1 MEGSPGV
8 AATAVAKRAGQRKKS
23 IEEMVAYAIGHRIR
37 VLILITLQEGVYSPA
52 EIADIIGEPLNKVS
66 NHVTELA
73 EGGSIEIV
81 DTKMRRNTAQH
92 FYRATQVPI
101 YLREDVEAM
110 TVFERQVTA
119 GLIVQ
124 SLMAEVMASLGA
136 GKLSDDPGVCLVWDR
151 LNLDEQ
157 GRQAVAKEQE
167 ESWGRV
173 AKFEEESLLRAAASG
188 EDTIP
193 YVTAT
198 LGFERARRA
207 PKPTY
212 SSNDE

>member
-1 MEGSPGV
+1 VS
-8 AATAVAKRAGQRKKS
+8 ATTIAKRAGQRKKS
-23 IEEMVAYAIGHRIR
+23 VEEMVAYAIGHRIR
-37 VLILITLQEGVYSPA
+37 VLILITLNEGVYSPA
-52 EIADIIGEPLNKVS
+52 EIAEIIDEPLNKVS

-101 YLREDVEAM
+101 YSQDDIKAM

-119 GLIVQ
+119 GLMIQ

-136 GKLSDDPGVCLVWDR
+136 GKMSDDPGVVLAWDR

-157 GRQAVAKEQE
+157 GRERVVEEQE
-167 ESWGRV
+167 QSWGRLE
-173 AKFEEESLLRAAASG
+173 KIEEESVLRAIESG
-188 EDTIP
+188 EDTVS
-193 YVTAT
+193 YVTAS
-198 LGFERARRA
+198 LGFERARKA
-207 PKPTY
+207 PKPP
-212 SSNDE
+212 SSPFGE

>member
-1 MEGSPGV
+1 V
-8 AATAVAKRAGQRKKS
+8 AATTIAKRAGQRKKNV
-23 IEEMVAYAIGHRIR
+23 EEMVAYAIGHRIR
-37 VLILITLQEGVYSPA
+37 VLILITLNEGVYSPA
-52 EIADIIGEPLNKVS
+52 EIAEIIDEPLNKVS

-101 YLREDVEAM
+101 YSQDDVKAM

-119 GLIVQ
+119 GLMIQ

-136 GKLSDDPGVCLVWDR
+136 GKLSDDPGVVLAWDR

-157 GRQAVAKEQE
+157 GRERVVEEQE
-167 ESWGRV
+167 RSWERLE
-173 AKFEEESLLRAAASG
+173 KIEEESLLRAIESG
-188 EDTIP
+188 EDTVS
-193 YVTAT
+193 YVTAS
-198 LGFERARRA
+198 LGFERARKA
-207 PKPTY
+207 PKPT
-212 SSNDE
+212 SSPFGE

>member
-1 MEGSPGV
+1 V
-8 AATAVAKRAGQRKKS
+8 ATTIAKRAGQRKKS
-23 IEEMVAYAIGHRIR
+23 VEEMVAYAIGHRIR
-37 VLILITLQEGVYSPA
+37 VLILITLNEGVYSPA

-101 YLREDVEAM
+101 YLTEDLEAM
-110 TVFERQVTA
+110 TVFERQVTI

-136 GKLSDDPGVCLVWDR
+136 GKMSDDPSVCIVWDR
-151 LNLDEQ
+151 LNLDER
-157 GRQAVAKEQE
+157 GREDVAKEQE
-167 ESWGRV
+167 DSWARV
-173 AKFEEESLLRAAASG
+173 AKIEEESLLRAAESG
-188 EDTIP
+188 KDTIP
-193 YVTAT
+193 FVTAS
-198 LGFERARRA
+198 LGFERARKA

-212 SSNDE
+212 SSFGE

>member
-1 MEGSPGV
+1 MAV
-8 AATAVAKRAGQRKKS
+8 TAVAKRAGQRKKS
-23 IEEMVAYAIGHRIR
+23 VEEMVTYAIGHRIR

-52 EIADIIGEPLNKVS
+52 EIADIIDEPLNKVS

-101 YLREDVEAM
+101 YSREDIGAM

-124 SLMAEVMASLGA
+124 SMMAEVMASLEA

-157 GRQAVAKEQE
+157 GREAVAKEQE

-173 AKFEEESLLRAAASG
+173 AKFEEESLLRAAESG

-193 YVTAT
+193 YVTAA

-207 PKPTY
+207 PRPTY
-212 SSNDE
+212 SPSAE

>member
-1 MEGSPGV
+1 V
-8 AATAVAKRAGQRKKS
+8 AATVVAKRAGQRKKS
-23 IEEMVAYAIGHRIR
+23 VEQMVAYAISHRTR
-37 VLILITLQEGVYSPA
+37 VLILITLNEGVYSPA
-52 EIADIIGEPLNKVS
+52 EIANIIDEPLNKVS

-101 YLREDVEAM
+101 YLREQVEAM

-157 GRQAVAKEQE
+157 GREQVAKEQE
-167 ESWGRV
+167 DSWLRMQ
-173 AKFEEESLLRAAASG
+173 KFEEESLLRAAASG
-188 EDTIP
+188 EDTVP
-193 YVTAT
+193 YVAAA

-207 PKPTY
+207 PKPSY
-212 SSNDE
+212 SSNGE

>member
-1 MEGSPGV
+1 M
-8 AATAVAKRAGQRKKS
+8 AATTIAKRAGQRKKNV
-23 IEEMVAYAIGHRIR
+23 EEMVAYAIGHRIR
-37 VLILITLQEGVYSPA
+37 VLILITLNEGVYSPA
-52 EIADIIGEPLNKVS
+52 EIAEIIDEPLNKVS

-101 YLREDVEAM
+101 YSQDDVKAM
-110 TVFERQVTA
+110 TFFERQVTA
-119 GLIVQ
+119 GLMIQ

-136 GKLSDDPGVCLVWDR
+136 GKMSDDPGVVLAWDR

-157 GRQAVAKEQE
+157 GRERVVEEQE
-167 ESWGRV
+167 QSWGRLE
-173 AKFEEESLLRAAASG
+173 KIEEESLLRAIESG
-188 EDTIP
+188 EDTVS
-193 YVTAT
+193 YVTAS
-198 LGFERARRA
+198 LGFERARKA

-212 SSNDE
+212 SSFGE